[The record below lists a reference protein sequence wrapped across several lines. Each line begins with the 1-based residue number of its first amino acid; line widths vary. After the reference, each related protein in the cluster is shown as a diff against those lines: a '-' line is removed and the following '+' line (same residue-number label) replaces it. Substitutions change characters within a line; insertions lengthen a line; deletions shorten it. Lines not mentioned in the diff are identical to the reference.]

1 MNKTALHSPESLSP
15 PSSFRTLRLLGAESG
30 MTKQQLATLSVLGIT
45 ASFFSTLSVQCI
57 GGIVNGMGMFDA
69 SSAATGPAA
78 PQAINQ
84 AQSFFSVV
92 EKSYTA
98 LASFFGTGPE
108 QAVFIFSFMY
118 LSAFFIHSILR
129 NIFAYFIAIRAEQL
143 ILYIRKKC
151 FRRLLG
157 AQREAI
163 DKFHSGDIVH
173 RVMTDSNQVNYL
185 FSVPAHTVIS
195 DLVDL
200 IWISLFLLFFDWRVF
215 GILAFIVPPLL
226 YCSKR
231 AGATQRRYAESIQ
244 ATDGRCTTSVHRM
257 LAGLDAIKAFGGEAH
272 EKRNFSLLNEQ
283 AYKVRK
289 AATKAL
295 SMFFPLE
302 SMLRAFG
309 TIAAVGYTGY
319 LALSNP
325 VLVGAVPVVF
335 IYAQKFYAPMG
346 NWVRYYQIIQKG
358 LASLQ
363 RLQDLLQLEQ
373 EKRSHE
379 APLQS
384 HIYPFAVNGGVRLT
398 SGKKVTLSIKAE
410 QPGLVLLQGKSG
422 VGKTQFLKSLMHLGV
437 SFEGDITLAGQQLTQ
452 TPSLRGN
459 IAYAAQDGHF
469 IEGSIAENIAYP
481 LAGDAIDLARC
492 HALLTDL
499 GLESFSP
506 DFPVREFGANLSL
519 GEQRRLILCRA
530 LYTKRAILL
539 LDEID
544 ANVDPSTRQKIYA
557 AVQQEQKKRLVL
569 MVSHAHEK
577 ELAVFNCQR
586 LAVTCA

>member
-1 MNKTALHSPESLSP
+1 
-15 PSSFRTLRLLGAESG
+15 
-30 MTKQQLATLSVLGIT
+30 MTKNQLAFFSVLGIT

-57 GGIVNGMGMFDA
+57 GGIVNGMGIAGA
-69 SSAATGPAA
+69 SPAA
-78 PQAINQ
+78 SNSLAQG
-84 AQSFFSVV
+84 QSFFSLV
-92 EKSYTA
+92 EKSYAA
-98 LASFFGTGPE
+98 LTNFFGTGPE
-108 QAVFIFSFMY
+108 QAVFVFSFMY

-129 NIFAYFIAIRAEQL
+129 NIFAYFIAIRAEKL
-143 ILYIRKKC
+143 ILHIRQKC

-157 AQREAI
+157 AQREAV

-200 IWISLFLLFFDWRVF
+200 IWISLFLVFFDWRVF
-215 GILAFIVPPLL
+215 SILVFIVPLLL

-231 AGATQRRYAESIQ
+231 AGTTQRRYAESIQ

-272 EKRNFSLLNEQ
+272 EKHNFGLLNDQ
-283 AYKVRK
+283 AYQVRK
-289 AATKAL
+289 GATKAL

-302 SMLRAFG
+302 GILRAFG

-319 LALSNP
+319 LALHNP
-325 VLVGAVPVVF
+325 ALVGAVPVVF

-363 RLQDLLQLEQ
+363 RLQDLLQLQQ
-373 EKRSHE
+373 EERNEE
-379 APLQS
+379 APVQA

-398 SGKKVTLSIKAE
+398 SGKKVTLSIQAE
-410 QPGLVLLQGKSG
+410 KPGLVLLQGKSG

-437 SFEGDITLAGQQLTQ
+437 CFEGDITLAGERLRKS
-452 TPSLRGN
+452 PSLRGN

-469 IEGSIAENIAYP
+469 IEGTIAENIGYP
-481 LAGDAIDLARC
+481 LAGDNIDLDRC
-492 HALLTDL
+492 HTLLTDL
-499 GLESFSP
+499 GLEAFSP
-506 DFPVREFGANLSL
+506 DFAVREFGANLSP

-530 LYTKRAILL
+530 LYTERAILL

-544 ANVDPSTRQKIYA
+544 ANVDPATRKKIYA
-557 AVQQEQKKRLVL
+557 AVRKEQEKRLVL

-577 ELAVFNCQR
+577 ELAHFDCQR